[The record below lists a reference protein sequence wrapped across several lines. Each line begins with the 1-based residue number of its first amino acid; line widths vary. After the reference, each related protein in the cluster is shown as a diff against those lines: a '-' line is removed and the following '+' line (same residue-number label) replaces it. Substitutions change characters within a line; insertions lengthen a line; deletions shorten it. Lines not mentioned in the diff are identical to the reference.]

1 MSIKSLQAFPFCE
14 MASFLFL
21 GKGGAQP
28 VVWSTLVHCPTV
40 ALKTNWVKI
49 HWCRVFQSV
58 PTRGENKCD
67 KWARLNLHS
76 RLITLQ
82 KQLARRTVL
91 MAMDGETET
100 GNVDEMG
107 LASKSTHIPFPLS
120 CMNPPQSWAVSGL
133 FGGRQQ
139 LKPRYG
145 RKWQNTMQDN
155 FVSYD
160 SYLAKK
166 KTQLRN
172 KVEAIGWPFCIAK
185 AQEMH
190 QR

>member
-1 MSIKSLQAFPFCE
+1 MFKLESTDGMSFKSLKAFPFCE

-100 GNVDEMG
+100 GNTVEMG
-107 LASKSTHIPFPLS
+107 WLANQLIFHFLFPAWTHLRVEQCQAYLAADSNRNLI
-120 CMNPPQSWAVSGL
+120 MAESGKT
-133 FGGRQQ
+133 QC
-139 LKPRYG
+139 KI
-145 RKWQNTMQDN
+145 N
-155 FVSYD
+155 FVSD
-160 SYLAKK
+160 LAKK
-166 KTQLRN
+166 NVRLLLETR
-172 KVEAIGWPFCIAK
+172 
-185 AQEMH
+185 
-190 QR
+190 

>member
-58 PTRGENKCD
+58 PTPGENKCD

-76 RLITLQ
+76 RLITHQ
-82 KQLARRTVL
+82 KQLARRESL
-91 MAMDGETET
+91 RWQNDGKCGRNWGVEQIPHVPFPISCI
-100 GNVDEMG
+100 NARQSCA
-107 LASKSTHIPFPLS
+107 LASIHGWRIR
-120 CMNPPQSWAVSGL
+120 QS
-133 FGGRQQ
+133 
-139 LKPRYG
+139 KPRYG
-145 RKWQNTMQDN
+145 WKWQNT
-155 FVSYD
+155 
-160 SYLAKK
+160 
-166 KTQLRN
+166 QLNNNTRIPYR
-172 KVEAIGWPFCIAK
+172 KI
-185 AQEMH
+185 
-190 QR
+190 

>member
-82 KQLARRTVL
+82 NSWRGEPFSWRWMAKQKQGMRLKWGWLANQLIFHFLFPAWTHLRVEQCQAYLAADSNRNLV
-91 MAMDGETET
+91 MAESGKTQCKIILCHM
-100 GNVDEMG
+100 
-107 LASKSTHIPFPLS
+107 THI
-120 CMNPPQSWAVSGL
+120 
-133 FGGRQQ
+133 
-139 LKPRYG
+139 
-145 RKWQNTMQDN
+145 
-155 FVSYD
+155 
-160 SYLAKK
+160 
-166 KTQLRN
+166 
-172 KVEAIGWPFCIAK
+172 
-185 AQEMH
+185 
-190 QR
+190 